1 MAGYGGELPLT
12 RYGLELTVEAPT
24 GTTATVPVEQGDIF
38 KIGGT
43 ASDGS
48 GYKVVAAAA
57 ADIPAG
63 ASGVAVADSI
73 HVMALHRMTE
83 VAQMGVF
90 VLAPYASV
98 RRLNYVSGAAPTLG
112 QSVVPSA
119 TNVRKVAGV
128 AFNGANMV
136 LKVDT
141 AALQV
146 EVLV

>member
-1 MAGYGGELPLT
+1 MAGYGGELPLI

-24 GTTATVPVEQGDIF
+24 GTSATVPVEQGDIF

-48 GYKVVAAAA
+48 GYKAVAAANT
-57 ADIPAG
+57 DTPAT
-63 ASGVAVADSI
+63 AVWI
-73 HVMALHRMTE
+73 MALHRITE
-83 VAQMGVF
+83 VQQMGVL
-90 VLAPYASV
+90 VLGQYETV
-98 RRLNYVSGAAPTLG
+98 VRLNYVSGAAPTLG
-112 QSVVPSA
+112 QSVKPSA

-128 AFNGANMV
+128 AFDGSNMV

-146 EVLV
+146 EVLI